1 MSSRVG
7 FCDTFAGVAA
17 DAASRA
23 PFFAFCVTLV
33 VLWLIQGLLR
43 IVTTGD
49 PGSFL
54 DGQYQLEINTTT
66 TIVTFLMVAVLQNSQ
81 TREDRA
87 TQHKL
92 NALADGLADLMLVV
106 SRLTQEDELRDD
118 IRELRLAVGLEAR
131 ETTGSQ
137 DDRPG

>member
-1 MSSRVG
+1 
-7 FCDTFAGVAA
+7 VA
-17 DAASRA
+17 D
-23 PFFAFCVTLV
+23 
-33 VLWLIQGLLR
+33 QGLVR
-43 IVTTGD
+43 ILTTGD

-106 SRLTQEDELRDD
+106 SEQTDSERLRRD
-118 IRELRLAVGLEAR
+118 IEELRLAVGLETR
-131 ETTGSQ
+131 ETTGSA
-137 DDRPG
+137 